1 MLATK
6 TYSHR
11 VLIVDDNPSIH
22 DDFMKV
28 FREQPTEI
36 PDLEDFDLDDP
47 MGLENGATPSSSALR
62 FASAHQGHEALE
74 LVRTALEES
83 DPFSLAFVDMRMPP
97 GMDGLETVAKLW
109 EIDPDLQV
117 VICTAYSD
125 HSWEDAIQVL
135 GRTHNL
141 LILKKPFDDVE
152 VLQMAE
158 ALTCKWAA
166 TREAG
171 IKQWQLEE
179 LVRER
184 TAELER
190 TALHDALTGLAN
202 RLKFNDRLSASLRS
216 CQTNNESVAVMII
229 DLDEFKYIN
238 DTLGHPAGDDLI
250 RVIGRRLTSVIGTH
264 GLVARY
270 GGDEFAVILDSMPK
284 ERCVESYV
292 NSLQEAICEPVFL
305 EGSPYR
311 VSSSLGIAI
320 APSDG
325 TDPAE
330 LIRNA
335 DIALYRAKG
344 DGRDCA
350 RFFESGMDKQLHQ
363 RRQWE
368 LMLREAVEKEQFQLH
383 YQPLVSPDLTRIN
396 SFEALLRWQHP
407 ELGLIPP
414 DRFIPLAEETKLIT
428 PIGEWVFRQA
438 CRDAM
443 TWPSDTGVA
452 VNVSG
457 VQFQSGRL
465 PETVASILCET
476 GLEPNRLE
484 IEITESVLLLEK
496 SSAVDQLRCLQEL
509 GVRIALDDFG
519 TGYSSLSYLQT
530 FPFNKLKMDRSFVQ
544 NLDRADAMAIVR
556 TIASLGKSLGISTT
570 AEGIETE
577 EQLQRVVEEGFTQI
591 QGYFYGR
598 PIPASRLLET
608 YFQSQSGLSEPGSVT
623 ISAT

>member
-6 TYSHR
+6 PYSHR

-28 FREQPTEI
+28 FGEQPTEI
-36 PDLEDFDLDDP
+36 PDLEDFDPDDP
-47 MGLENGATPSSSALR
+47 SGFDNGAESSTSALR
-62 FASAHQGHEALE
+62 FVSAHQGQEAIE
-74 LVRTALEES
+74 LVRTAS
-83 DPFSLAFVDMRMPP
+83 ANGDPFSLAFVDMRMPP

-109 EIDPDLQV
+109 EIDPELQI

-125 HSWEDAIQVL
+125 HSWEDAIKVL

-166 TREAG
+166 SREAG

-190 TALHDALTGLAN
+190 AALHDALTGLAN
-202 RLKFNDRLSASLRS
+202 RLKFNDRLAASLRS
-216 CQTNNESVAVMII
+216 CEANSEPVAVIII

-250 RVIGRRLTSVIGTH
+250 RITAQRLTSVIGTH

-270 GGDEFAVILDSMPK
+270 GGDEFAIILDSISK
-284 ERCVESYV
+284 ERCIESYV
-292 NSLQEAICEPVFL
+292 HALQEAISEQVFL

-311 VSSSLGIAI
+311 VSSSLGIAV
-320 APSDG
+320 APGDG
-325 TDPAE
+325 TDPSE
-330 LIRNA
+330 LICNA

-350 RFFESGMDKQLHQ
+350 RFFESGMDDQLHQ
-363 RRQWE
+363 HRQWD
-368 LMLREAVEKEQFQLH
+368 LMLRQAIEKNQFHLH

-428 PIGEWVFRQA
+428 SIGEWVLRQA

-443 TWPSDTGVA
+443 TWPFDTGVA

-457 VQFQSGRL
+457 VQFQNGRL
-465 PETVASILCET
+465 PETVASVLCET
-476 GLEPNRLE
+476 GLDPSRLE

-556 TIASLGKSLGISTT
+556 TIANLGKSLGISTT

-577 EQLQRVVEEGFTQI
+577 EQLQRVVQEGFTQI

-598 PIPASRLLET
+598 PIPASHVLET
-608 YFQSQSGLSEPGSVT
+608 YFNSQSRLTVPC
-623 ISAT
+623 